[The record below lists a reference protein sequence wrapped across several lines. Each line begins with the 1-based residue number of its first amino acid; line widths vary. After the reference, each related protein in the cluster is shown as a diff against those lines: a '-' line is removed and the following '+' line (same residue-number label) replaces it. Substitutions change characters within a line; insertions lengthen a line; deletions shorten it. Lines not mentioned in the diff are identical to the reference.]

1 VTEVYDATDALP
13 GGNPEDVRTVQVR
26 LSVRAPRSDR
36 STHDPA
42 NPDFNPVTPTAA
54 EGGVF
59 RFSLGTTAGAGFA
72 RVRTL
77 VTDVQLPN
85 LNRVTW

>member
-1 VTEVYDATDALP
+1 
-13 GGNPEDVRTVQVR
+13 
-26 LSVRAPRSDR
+26 
-36 STHDPA
+36 
-42 NPDFNPVTPTAA
+42 
-54 EGGVF
+54 VF